1 MKRIFEN
8 SGRARFEEI
17 VKELY
22 KITHLKVIGVN
33 WPSPSSPAHLPRP
46 LQCEYPNSLTNSNPT
61 QSPAWLTS
69 YARQRG
75 RRREG
80 SQRNDGRTVARDWS
94 TGVGAASRVCAGGQP
109 LKDVP

>member
-1 MKRIFEN
+1 MPT
-8 SGRARFEEI
+8 RASLSNLRNPI
-17 VKELY
+17 ARQPNTLQV
-22 KITHLKVIGVN
+22 
-33 WPSPSSPAHLPRP
+33 SPTHLPRP

-80 SQRNDGRTVARDWS
+80 SQRNDGRDWS